1 MIELDRVVKQK
12 DLTEK
17 ASLTQTMKD
26 FLCKI
31 KPQVDVGTYIESDNY
46 CIRFYE
52 SWKKEKVIEWIGIT
66 EEQFYQFKKMFQK
79 LGDEQ

>member
-17 ASLTQTMKD
+17 VSLTQTMKD
-26 FLCKI
+26 FLRKV
-31 KPQVDVGTYIESDNY
+31 KPQVDVGTYIDGDNY
-46 CIRFYE
+46 CIRFYD
-52 SWKKEKVIEWIGIT
+52 SWRKEKVVEWIGIT
-66 EEQFYQFKKMFQK
+66 EEQFYQFKKMFQE